1 MRKVLMGNHALSWGA
16 TLSRV
21 QVIAAYP
28 ITPQTQVVELLS
40 EICADG
46 TLDAKF
52 IKVESEHSAMAA
64 CIGASATGARAFTAT
79 SAQGLALMHEM
90 LHWAV
95 GGRLPVVMG
104 NINRAMAPPWTIWTE
119 QNDSLSQRDTGWMQ
133 VYCQNNQEVL
143 DSVIQAYKVS
153 ENQKVLLP
161 TMIVLDAFVLS
172 HTMEVV
178 EIPEQEKVDEYL
190 PPYNPPYKLDPKE
203 PHAFG
208 GLTGPDG
215 YFELRYMIQ
224 EAMEEAKNVWKETG
238 KEFGELFG
246 REYGLV
252 ETYRVD
258 DADFLIISSAT
269 IASTAR
275 VAVDVLRDKGVKAGL
290 LRVRV
295 FRPFPSE
302 EVRDVVK
309 GVKKAVVIDRN
320 ISFGASGIFYQEVKA
335 ALYNEEHKPP
345 VFGIITGL
353 GGRDVRVEDIVEM
366 SEDVLKR
373 EKPESDIIW
382 KGVRV

>member
-1 MRKVLMGNHALSWGA
+1 MRQVLMGNHAVSWGA

-40 EICADG
+40 EICAEKK
-46 TLDAKF
+46 LDAKF

-64 CIGASATGARAFTAT
+64 CIGASMTGARAFTAT

-90 LHWAV
+90 LHWAS
-95 GGRLPVVMG
+95 GARTPVVMA
-104 NINRAMAPPWTIWTE
+104 NINRAMTPPWTIWTD
-119 QNDSLSQRDTGWMQ
+119 QNDSLSERDTGWMQ

-153 ENQKVLLP
+153 ERILLP
-161 TMIVLDAFVLS
+161 TMVILDAFVLS

-178 EIPEQEKVDEYL
+178 DMPEQEMVDSYL
-190 PPYNPPYKLDPKE
+190 PPFKPEYKLDPE
-203 PHAFG
+203 DPHAFG

-215 YFELRYMIQ
+215 YFELRYIMQ
-224 EAMEEAKNVWKETG
+224 DAMEQAKSEWEKTG
-238 KEFGELFG
+238 KEFGEMFG

-252 ETYRVD
+252 ETYKAD

-275 VAVDVLRDKGVKAGL
+275 VAVDRLRERGMKIGI
-290 LRVRV
+290 LRIRV
-295 FRPFPSE
+295 FRPFPVE
-302 EVRDVVK
+302 KVREIVSS
-309 GVKKAVVIDRN
+309 VKKAMVIDRN

-335 ALYNEEHKPP
+335 AMYNVSNKPP
-345 VFGIITGL
+345 IFGIVTGL
-353 GGRDVRVEDIVEM
+353 GGRDVGVRDIIQMVEDVDKM
-366 SEDVLKR
+366 DSPRSDV
-373 EKPESDIIW
+373 IF
-382 KGVRV
+382 KGVRI